1 MSQELIGMIGIGI
14 ALAVFMARTMSRM
27 ESRLNQRMDRL
38 ETRLDQR
45 MDQLEARLNQRMD
58 QLETR
63 MDQLE
68 QRMAQLEQR
77 MAHLDGL
84 LEGLREAMFHR
95 APPAIP
101 AA

>member
-1 MSQELIGMIGIGI
+1 MSQELIGIIGILIVIIGTGV
-14 ALAVFMARTMSRM
+14 ALATLILSGQRSMNV
-27 ESRLNQRMDRL
+27 RMDR
-38 ETRLDQR
+38 
-45 MDQLEARLNQRMD
+45 LEARLNQRMD
-58 QLETR
+58 QLEAR
-63 MDQLE
+63 MDRLE
-68 QRMAQLEQR
+68 ARIGRLETELRER

>member
-63 MDQLE
+63 I
-68 QRMAQLEQR
+68 
-77 MAHLDGL
+77 G
-84 LEGLREAMFHR
+84 
-95 APPAIP
+95 PA
-101 AA
+101 

>member
-1 MSQELIGMIGIGI
+1 MIGIGI

-68 QRMAQLEQR
+68 QRMA
-77 MAHLDGL
+77 HLDGL

-95 APPAIP
+95 VPPAIP

>member
-1 MSQELIGMIGIGI
+1 MNLELIAAIGIWLTIIGTGV
-14 ALAVFMARTMSRM
+14 ALATLILSGQHSMNV
-27 ESRLNQRMDRL
+27 
-38 ETRLDQR
+38 
-45 MDQLEARLNQRMD
+45 
-58 QLETR
+58 
-63 MDQLE
+63 
-68 QRMAQLEQR
+68 R